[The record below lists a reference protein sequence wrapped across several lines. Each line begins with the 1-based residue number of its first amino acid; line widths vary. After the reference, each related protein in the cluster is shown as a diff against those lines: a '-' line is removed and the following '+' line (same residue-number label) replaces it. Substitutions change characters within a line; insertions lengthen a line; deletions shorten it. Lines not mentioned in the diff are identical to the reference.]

1 MPRRV
6 RGATHAERLESF
18 YAAQADGYDTFRRRL
33 LHGREQMIRAATFHS
48 ARGGTNGGIWADLG
62 GGTGANLEMVGEE
75 IVMSFAKIYVVD
87 LCPSLLAVARKRCAE
102 RGWHHVECVEADATQ
117 WVAEEGEGKLS
128 LVTFSYSLTMAPDW
142 WAAIQ
147 QVCAFI
153 LREQDTPRQR
163 KGGEGGRSF
172 HTVGD
177 SPIPSP
183 PTPLWTFFYKASHMY
198 AIPMLPSLHPLNS
211 QAALLLKPHGT
222 VGVVDFYVSRKYPA
236 AGLMRHSYCQRNLW
250 PYYFAHDN
258 VSRLPP
264 CVSRL
269 VSPAICSSSSA
280 PAFCSSPLA
289 PAFGPRIRPLPRT
302 LTLHAARLSTRCLF
316 PL

>member
-128 LVTFSYSLTMAPDW
+128 LVTFSYSLTMVPDW

-163 KGGEGGRSF
+163 KGGGGGEPPQRGG
-172 HTVGD
+172 V
-177 SPIPSP
+177 SP
-183 PTPLWTFFYKASHMY
+183 PP
-198 AIPMLPSLHPLNS
+198 PPPS
-211 QAALLLKPHGT
+211 T
-222 VGVVDFYVSRKYPA
+222 VPYP
-236 AGLMRHSYCQRNLW
+236 
-250 PYYFAHDN
+250 P
-258 VSRLPP
+258 
-264 CVSRL
+264 
-269 VSPAICSSSSA
+269 
-280 PAFCSSPLA
+280 
-289 PAFGPRIRPLPRT
+289 
-302 LTLHAARLSTRCLF
+302 
-316 PL
+316 

>member
-128 LVTFSYSLTMAPDW
+128 LVTFSYSLTMVPDW

-163 KGGEGGRSF
+163 KGGGG
-172 HTVGD
+172 GKP
-177 SPIPSP
+177 PIRGGVAPFP
-183 PTPLWTFFYKASHMY
+183 PPPHPPLDVFYKASHMY

-236 AGLMRHSYCQRNLW
+236 AGLTRHSYCQRNLW

-280 PAFCSSPLA
+280 PAFCSSPSA
-289 PAFGPRIRPLPRT
+289 PAFGPCPAL
-302 LTLHAARLSTRCLF
+302 
-316 PL
+316 

>member
-1 MPRRV
+1 MEQLVLPLADAVLPERWASELRTLYRIVLHPV

-128 LVTFSYSLTMAPDW
+128 LVTFSYSLTMVPDW

-147 QVCAFI
+147 
-153 LREQDTPRQR
+153 
-163 KGGEGGRSF
+163 
-172 HTVGD
+172 
-177 SPIPSP
+177 
-183 PTPLWTFFYKASHMY
+183 
-198 AIPMLPSLHPLNS
+198 

-236 AGLMRHSYCQRNLW
+236 AGLTRHSYCQRNLW

-258 VSRLPP
+258 VRL
-264 CVSRL
+264 
-269 VSPAICSSSSA
+269 SPDHLPFLMHTFERQQLEERTA
-280 PAFCSSPLA
+280 
-289 PAFGPRIRPLPRT
+289 PLPYIGLVLPGVPHYIFIGSKRT
-302 LTLHAARLSTRCLF
+302 MDGDAEAEDANLIELSAAPWPEEAKKVKRFSLGF
-316 PL
+316 K